1 MNIFQKLNKA
11 RIALQSTKLNK
22 SGNNKFA
29 GYSYFELGDFLPT
42 INALFDDIGLCAVTV
57 FGKEEAS
64 LVIYNCDKPEET
76 ITFRSPMA
84 DANLKGCHPIQ
95 NLGAVQTYQRRYLYM
110 AALEIVEHE
119 AIDSAKPVT
128 VMDKFV
134 AKANEKGVTP
144 TAGAFDNFTEEET
157 KFLTELAQAV
167 SEAALNDVSEAVAL
181 LDKKHLEAEEKVAV
195 WSLLDS
201 KVRSAIKKEKSK
213 PTAIDM
219 IAQA

>member
-213 PTAIDM
+213 PTAIEM